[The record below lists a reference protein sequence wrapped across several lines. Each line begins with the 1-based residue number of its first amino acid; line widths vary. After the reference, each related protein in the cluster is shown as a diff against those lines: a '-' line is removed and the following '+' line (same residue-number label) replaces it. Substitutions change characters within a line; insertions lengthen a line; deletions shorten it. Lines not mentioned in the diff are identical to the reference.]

1 VPFHA
6 LAKLNA
12 LVGKRTQVT
21 APGYFAL
28 HRRLLRQL
36 RTVTAVAK
44 SEAKS

>member
-6 LAKLNA
+6 LVELNV

-28 HRRLLRQL
+28 HRKLLRQL
-36 RTVTAVAK
+36 RTVRAVAK
-44 SEAKS
+44 SQAKS